1 MFWLGL
7 GIGVAGM
14 VGEFFFLR
22 NNPKYL
28 NVDGLL
34 AKKREKLETL
44 YEELR
49 RKLGKK

>member
-1 MFWLGL
+1 MFWFGLAVGL
-7 GIGVAGM
+7 GVA